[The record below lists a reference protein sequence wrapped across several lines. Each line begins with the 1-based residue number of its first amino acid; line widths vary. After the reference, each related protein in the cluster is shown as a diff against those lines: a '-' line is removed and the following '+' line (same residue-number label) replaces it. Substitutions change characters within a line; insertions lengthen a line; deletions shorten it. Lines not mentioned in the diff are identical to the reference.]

1 MRTAV
6 QIILTIEIITLFVCV
21 HFARKSDKPIARS
34 VSLLIA
40 SLIPAILGN
49 VIIIGAVSK
58 PLAVTG
64 MYIYFI
70 GMDLIM
76 ACLLKFTLDYCYY
89 SWDNKVVINSVY
101 SLLGIDILQ
110 LLLNPVFGHAF
121 DVEELQV
128 GGMPYFAVV
137 PYAGQ
142 IYHRV
147 VIYGFLF
154 ASLILF
160 VIKSAGS
167 SRIYRERYVT
177 MLASMIFTSIWE
189 SFYILSGTPVDTSMI
204 GFGIFGVLVFYF
216 ALCYKP
222 VFLISSMLESIASGL
237 SEALFFFNEEKICI
251 WANEKGLDFFGIR
264 ENEVDRVNGK
274 LLAAFPEMEGADD
287 EWTGDH
293 ISGRGDGRRYY
304 HIEKHIA
311 KDNDDRGRVI
321 GFFVSIRDNTEAQK
335 NLEKERYNA
344 RHDSLTGLYNKET
357 LYRRI
362 PKLLKDSP
370 GVPYQIIFVD
380 INEFKT
386 VNDVFGK
393 DFGDY
398 ALCNIADWV
407 RGDMSDRCA
416 YGRLGGDTFGIC
428 MPVSE
433 FDPEAIN
440 EKLDNLVVR
449 MGDKEHHLLVHLG
462 IYPVDDP
469 DLEVSIM
476 FDRARMAL
484 NKIKRI
490 YSHISYYN
498 DQIRDEMLWNQRISA
513 ELTDAIKSG
522 QIVPFLQPVVD
533 AEGELAGAEA
543 LVRWMHPEKGMI
555 PPAMFI
561 PEFERNGR
569 IAEIDRYMW
578 RHAGEI
584 LREWKESRPDLFLSV
599 NISPVDFYFLDIRS
613 ELGGIV
619 RECGI
624 DPANLRL
631 EITESIMMSNSDERL
646 ETVRQLRSDGFIVEI
661 DDFGSGYSSLNM
673 LKDMPVDLIKL
684 DMAFLQN
691 SKGNERAKI
700 ILKSLIDLVDMLGM
714 DSLVEGV
721 ETEKQ
726 FSVLSGF
733 GCRFFQGYY
742 FAKPMPADE
751 FEEFCR
757 SAKTAVQGE

>member
-1 MRTAV
+1 MRIV
-6 QIILTIEIITLFVCV
+6 LQVILTIEIIVLCVCV
-21 HFARKSDKPIARS
+21 HFARRSDKPMARS
-34 VSLLIA
+34 VALLIA

-49 VIIIGAVSK
+49 VIIIGAVSR
-58 PLAVTG
+58 PVAVIG

-89 SWDNKVVINSVY
+89 SWDNKVLINFVY
-101 SLLGIDILQ
+101 SLLGIDIIQ
-110 LLLNPVFGHAF
+110 LLLNPFFGHAF
-121 DVEELQV
+121 AAEELEA
-128 GGMPYFAVV
+128 GGLPYFRVV

-147 VIYGFLF
+147 IVYGFLL
-154 ASLILF
+154 ASIILF
-160 VIKSAGS
+160 IIKRIRS
-167 SRIYRERYVT
+167 SRIYRERYTT
-177 MLASMIFTSIWE
+177 MLASMIFTSVWE

-216 ALCYKP
+216 ALYYKP
-222 VFLISSMLESIASGL
+222 VILISSMLESIASGL
-237 SEALFFFNEEKICI
+237 NDALFFFNEEKACI
-251 WANEKGLDFFGIR
+251 WANKKGLDFFRIR
-264 ENEVDRVNGK
+264 ENETDKVNKK
-274 LLAAFPEMEGADD
+274 LLTAFPEMMSAGD
-287 EWTGDH
+287 EWVSDH
-293 ISGRGDGRRYY
+293 ISGSRDSRKYY

-311 KDNDDRGRVI
+311 KDNDDKRRTI

-335 NLEKERYNA
+335 NLEKERYIA

-357 LYRRI
+357 LYRMI
-362 PKLLKDSP
+362 PELIKAHPD
-370 GVPYQIIFVD
+370 GPYQIIFVD
-380 INEFKT
+380 INEFKL

-398 ALCNIADWV
+398 ALRYISGWI
-407 RGDMSDRCA
+407 REDMTENCV

-440 EKLDNLVVR
+440 ERIDSLVVR
-449 MGDKEHHLLVHLG
+449 MGEKEHHLLVHLG
-462 IYPVDDP
+462 IYPVEDP
-469 DLEVSIM
+469 ELEVSIM

-498 DQIRDEMLWNQRISA
+498 DQIRDEMLWNQQISA
-513 ELTDAIKSG
+513 ELTNAIKDG
-522 QIVPFLQPVVD
+522 QIVPFLQPIVN
-533 AEGELAGAEA
+533 AKSELVGAEA
-543 LVRWMHPEKGMI
+543 LVRWLHPEKGNLS
-555 PPAMFI
+555 PALFI
-561 PEFERNGR
+561 PEFERNGK
-569 IAEIDRYMW
+569 IAEIDKHMW
-578 RHAGEI
+578 RCAGEI
-584 LREWKESRPDLFLSV
+584 LKSWRHSHPELFLSV
-599 NISPVDFYFLDIRS
+599 NISSMDFYFMDIRS
-613 ELGGIV
+613 ELNDIV

-624 DPANLRL
+624 DAEKLRL
-631 EITESIMMSNSDERL
+631 EITETVMMNNSEERL

-700 ILKSLIDLVDMLGM
+700 ILRSLIDLVDTLGM
-714 DSLVEGV
+714 DSLTEGV
-721 ETEKQ
+721 ETKKQ
-726 FSVLSGF
+726 FEVL
-733 GCRFFQGYY
+733 
-742 FAKPMPADE
+742 ADY
-751 FEEFCR
+751 
-757 SAKTAVQGE
+757 